1 MRPDGAAALNRLLLV
16 LTFVFTR
23 NSTATEII
31 SGLLHNTVSLTF
43 SKPNATIE
51 IVCKREGNKVFEWE
65 EGKNTTYFE
74 PFSEKFE
81 LQIKNNIVYI
91 PRLEKNYTGYYV
103 LEFTQS
109 DGHISKISIGLIV
122 LEPLAR
128 PEIACI
134 GNFSVVFLRCEL
146 NYTGSYDTAWKYQ
159 KSDVI
164 SKETIMLSNE
174 NKHLT
179 ILNPRNYT
187 GELICVVNQTGNRNQ
202 SDPFLVQSCIET
214 TGNPRH
220 HFVLI
225 GAFFLATVLAWIL
238 YHYYQKKKQDNK
250 FTAVHAST
258 DNIEVEEP
266 VLREPQNTESS
277 QDNIKLEEP
286 VSREP
291 QNTESSQDEPV
302 NTSKD
307 GANADRYECT
317 NLTADEE

>member
-91 PRLEKNYTGYYV
+91 PRLEKNYTGRYV

-134 GNFSVVFLRCEL
+134 GNFSVVFLSCEL

-187 GELICVVNQTGNRNQ
+187 GEFICVVNQTGNRNQ

-225 GAFFLATVLAWIL
+225 GAFFLATVLATVLAWIL

-258 DNIEVEEP
+258 DYIEV
-266 VLREPQNTESS
+266 
-277 QDNIKLEEP
+277 EEP

-307 GANADRYECT
+307 GANADGYECT